1 MMRWKKIDTTAVCRR
16 GMTMVELMVSLVIFA
31 VVIGVVFGFLT
42 ESRRSYSSTRQRAQY
57 QQGVRAVMSLVT
69 REVRSAGADPS
80 PLSPGFERIPV
91 AGANTLRC
99 RMDLNGDRDTDDLN
113 PDEDVTYTYDPDTD
127 TLSRQ
132 VGAGAAVVVLRELTS
147 FGFNYY
153 DNDGDLLVNVPLNAT
168 DRAEVAAIDLVIGG
182 ETDDHQTVNYTTRIA
197 VRNN

>member
-1 MMRWKKIDTTAVCRR
+1 MKRWKSINTTTVCRQ

-42 ESRRSYSSTRQRAQY
+42 ESRRSYSSTRERAQY

-69 REVRSAGADPS
+69 REVRSAGADPN
-80 PLSPGFERIPV
+80 PASPGFERIPV
-91 AGANTLRC
+91 AGVNTLRC
-99 RMDLNGDRDTDDLN
+99 RMDLNGDQDTDDLN
-113 PDEDVTYTYDPDTD
+113 PDEDVTYSYDPDTD

-153 DNDGDLLVNVPLNAT
+153 DNDGDLLASVPLNAT

-182 ETDDHQTVNYTTRIA
+182 ETDDHQPVSYTTRIA
-197 VRNN
+197 MRNN